1 MKSMHE
7 TKSMTMKEINEAR
20 KRLHVPNCV
29 PSATIVHA
37 VAGTGVHQRIKM
49 KLAFDRLVTTVFGDI
64 EPVDFPQANGKLTG
78 NADTKDLPV
87 CRTDNIVVSCWHV
100 SFWKRFKILVT
111 GKLWL
116 VVKGKTQP
124 PLWIDTEVFWK

>member
-1 MKSMHE
+1 M
-7 TKSMTMKEINEAR
+7 KSMTMKEIDRAR
-20 KRLHVPNCV
+20 LLLHIPNYV
-29 PSATIVHA
+29 PSATIVHT
-37 VAGTGVHQRIKM
+37 VAGTGIHQRIKM
-49 KLAFDRLVTTVFGDI
+49 KLAWERFVASVLGGI
-64 EPVDFPQANGKLTG
+64 EPIAFSQANGKLTG